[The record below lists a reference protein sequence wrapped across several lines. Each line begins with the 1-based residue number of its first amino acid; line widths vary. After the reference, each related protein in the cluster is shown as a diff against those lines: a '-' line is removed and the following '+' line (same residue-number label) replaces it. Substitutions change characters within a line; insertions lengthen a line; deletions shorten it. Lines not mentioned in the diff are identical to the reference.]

1 MAKHTQPTPEELEEN
16 QKNIEAELEELA
28 KKHEAGE
35 TVDDPD
41 EDIKDPNEQ
50 KKEDKDNS
58 ADDSKKTD
66 DDEDSGEDSEDSD
79 KDVKQVKT
87 GEEEGDGESE
97 DDGEPDI
104 KERYKNS
111 TQEAQILHAKN
122 KKMNEAFKQVKNV
135 PEPTDEDMTKEYG
148 EEAWEEMSDFEK
160 KMAKKDW
167 KNDRRFDAINQI
179 AEETENAEAWSEK
192 VNEFIDDPATLQK
205 NPKLEGKV
213 EEFKAFANKQTRRGV
228 DFEDLTKAFLFEVQ
242 SSKPA
247 KKKGKM
253 FETGSGGD
261 NKKVDNKPKKLT
273 IEQSKALKKTNY
285 NAWKE
290 ALMNDQ
296 IEDEF

>member
-1 MAKHTQPTPEELEEN
+1 MSKHTQPTAEELAEN
-16 QKNIEAELEELA
+16 QKNIEAELDELA

-35 TVDDPD
+35 
-41 EDIKDPNEQ
+41 ENKDPNEKGSDDDQ
-50 KKEDKDNS
+50 DDSNNDDADDNS
-58 ADDSKKTD
+58 DDQD
-66 DDEDSGEDSEDSD
+66 GDD
-79 KDVKQVKT
+79 KDVKQIKKA
-87 GEEEGDGESE
+87 E
-97 DDGEPDI
+97 DDSDDAGDDKDEGPSI
-104 KERYKNS
+104 EERYKNS
-111 TQEAQILHAKN
+111 TQEAQILNAKT
-122 KKMNEAFKQVKNV
+122 KKMADAFKQVKNV

-160 KMAKKDW
+160 KMAIKDW
-167 KNDRRFDAINQI
+167 KNDKRFEAINQI
-179 AEETENAEAWSEK
+179 AEDTENAEAWSEK
-192 VNEFIDDPATLQK
+192 VNEFIDDPETLQK

-213 EEFKAFANKQTRRGV
+213 EAFKLFANKQTRRGV
-228 DFEDLTKAFLFEVQ
+228 DFEDLTKAFLFEVD
-242 SSKPA
+242 SNKPA

>member
-1 MAKHTQPTPEELEEN
+1 MSKHTQPTPEELEEN
-16 QKNIEAELEELA
+16 QKNIEAELDELS

-41 EDIKDPNEQ
+41 EENKDPNEG
-50 KKEDKDNS
+50 DNNDDSGSSDSDDADDNS
-58 ADDSKKTD
+58 DDNSDADDK
-66 DDEDSGEDSEDSD
+66 
-79 KDVKQVKT
+79 KDVKQVKQ
-87 GEEEGDGESE
+87 GEDQDGEEGDK
-97 DDGEPDI
+97 DNEPSL

-111 TQEAQILHAKN
+111 TQESQILHAKN

-135 PEPTDEDMTKEYG
+135 PEPTEEDMTKEYG

-167 KNDRRFDAINQI
+167 KNDRRFEAINQI
-179 AEETENAEAWSEK
+179 AVETEDAEAWSEK
-192 VNEFIDDPATLQK
+192 VDGFIDDPETLQK

-213 EEFKAFANKQTRRGV
+213 EEFKAFANKQSRRGV
-228 DFEDLTKAFLFEVQ
+228 DFEDLTKAFLFDVEQ
-242 SSKPA
+242 SKPP

-253 FETGSGGD
+253 FETGTGGD

-285 NAWKE
+285 SAWKE
-290 ALMNDQ
+290 ALMNNQ